1 MSALAICHEEREK
14 LRVFKIA
21 QAVFLFQ
28 LNSAFSLHLSYES
41 DVSWTGQRLPTILIG
56 ETKTART
63 GGKNHALIISALHP
77 ALARSGNSFSRS
89 HHWLPAAASTTQ
101 RNRHLHPMG
110 ARDQS

>member
-63 GGKNHALIISALHP
+63 GGKESCTHYFGASP
-77 ALARSGNSFSRS
+77 RSCSQ
-89 HHWLPAAASTTQ
+89 WQ
-101 RNRHLHPMG
+101 
-110 ARDQS
+110 